1 MFSSWREWKILHGNA
16 INHDPLRFRM
26 PGYKNNEWS
35 NIMLVYMKYYILEQC
50 QAKKW
55 DSELTFVSNQYW
67 DHQPIDSDDTSHNNG
82 NDRLHDEVGSHDTH
96 SCNTGATLCSAIGS
110 TQGYGNQTKREERR
124 RRRTTSC
131 TLSQNKT
138 NLTTNLNPPPP
149 QDIRTHLTANYHHAT
164 EITKGVTHSKSI
176 KHMSTQTGLTYS
188 WKRLPLMLP

>member
-1 MFSSWREWKILHGNA
+1 
-16 INHDPLRFRM
+16 M

-35 NIMLVYMKYYILEQC
+35 NIMLVYMKYYLLEQC

-96 SCNTGATLCSAIGS
+96 SCNTSATLCSAIGS
-110 TQGYGNQTKREERR
+110 TQGYGNQTKRRGEDVDDELQVVPCHK
-124 RRRTTSC
+124 TKQTSQQ
-131 TLSQNKT
+131 TWT
-138 NLTTNLNPPPP
+138 P
-149 QDIRTHLTANYHHAT
+149 QHIRTHLTANYHHAT
-164 EITKGVTHSKSI
+164 KITKGVLHSKSI